1 MATATQVVQAA
12 KRNMTDET
20 KLNCDLR
27 NPFVIWRGQKDVS
40 CPCTAR
46 FLPTQEEN
54 VCAVCDI
61 AVIGV
66 DGTGLLALLYVLS
79 PVINSDR

>member
-1 MATATQVVQAA
+1 
-12 KRNMTDET
+12 MTKP
-20 KLNCDLR
+20 KLSKEPLKIHSWHQKIYGSTYIPIC
-27 NPFVIWRGQKDVS
+27 RGQGCVMS
-40 CPCTAR
+40 FTAR

-66 DGTGLLALLYVLS
+66 DASGLLALLSVSS
-79 PVINSDR
+79 PVINSDW